1 MIETAALIIQA
12 LAMGEEVD
20 FLEKTIP
27 ALPDPITIPTFK
39 LRCFAGNTIHRV
51 LSYDSV
57 SDIENQDLVF
67 QFSYSDIINNKI
79 ELGDLFKYT
88 FPNIA
93 TSSITL
99 KVTTIIPDMEGWC
112 RLRGSIEE
120 IANG

>member
-1 MIETAALIIQA
+1 MIETAELIIQA
-12 LAMGEEVD
+12 LAMGEEVT

-27 ALPDPITIPTFK
+27 AIPDPIVIPSFA

-57 SDIENQDLVF
+57 SDIENQDIIF
-67 QFSYSDIINNKI
+67 QFSYKDIIAKNI

-93 TSSITL
+93 TSNITL
-99 KVTTIIPDMEGWC
+99 KITTIIPDMEGWC
-112 RLRGSIEE
+112 RLRCSIEDLT
-120 IANG
+120 NG

>member
-12 LAMGEEVD
+12 LTMGEEVD
-20 FLEKTIP
+20 FLEKTVQAIP
-27 ALPDPITIPTFK
+27 DTIVTPTFK

-67 QFSYSDIINNKI
+67 QFSYSDIITKNV

-88 FPNIA
+88 FPNRV
-93 TSSITL
+93 TSNITL

-112 RLRGSIEE
+112 RIRCSIEE
-120 IANG
+120 LVNG

>member
-1 MIETAALIIQA
+1 MIETADLIIQA
-12 LAMGEEVD
+12 LTMGEEVD

-27 ALPDPITIPTFK
+27 AIPDPIVIPTFK

-67 QFSYSDIINNKI
+67 QFSYSDIIANNV
-79 ELGDLFKYT
+79 ELGDLFTYT

-93 TSSITL
+93 TSNITL
-99 KVTTIIPDMEGWC
+99 KITTIIPDMEGWC
-112 RLRGSIEE
+112 RLRCSIEDLT
-120 IANG
+120 NG

>member
-1 MIETAALIIQA
+1 MIETAELIIQA
-12 LAMGEEVD
+12 LTIGEEVN

-27 ALPDPITIPTFK
+27 AIPTPIVIPSFK

-67 QFSYSDIINNKI
+67 QFSYKDIIASKV
-79 ELGDLFKYT
+79 ELGDLFTYA
-88 FPNIA
+88 FPNIT
-93 TSSITL
+93 TSNLTF

-112 RLRGSIEE
+112 RLRCSIEDL
-120 IANG
+120 ANG